1 MTRGQ
6 RLACPHIVVFHSNQP
21 KYASRDEAWAAV
33 GPILARILAQII
45 AYEQEEQERKTK
57 ATRKREASV

>member
-6 RLACPHIVVFHSNQP
+6 RLACPHIAVFHSNQP
-21 KYASRDEAWAAV
+21 KYANRDEAWAAV

-45 AYEQEEQERKTK
+45 AHEQGD
-57 ATRKREASV
+57 